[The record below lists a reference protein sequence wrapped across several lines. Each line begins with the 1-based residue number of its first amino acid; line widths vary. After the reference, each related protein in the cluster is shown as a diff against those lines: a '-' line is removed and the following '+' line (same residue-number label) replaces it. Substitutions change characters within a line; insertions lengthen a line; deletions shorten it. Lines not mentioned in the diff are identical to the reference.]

1 MPMNSHWKEELDR
14 ILRSSQGRD
23 PTELIE
29 EIHEL
34 GAAMEPAE
42 GEALLYANPHFLEHR
57 PALQEA
63 RYEMVVRNEIAQS
76 RQFLEQA
83 RDSPASFPEMANSFS
98 VSIYSRTGDI
108 FEHLNF
114 GDCRRMIL
122 VGCGWMPVTL
132 FHVHDKTNVP
142 ELVGLDIVPD
152 AVATANELAKRLGYA
167 RIRAELQDGRSYD
180 FGGAQIVYIVGMA
193 FAKSAILSRIADTA
207 PDDVQVLVNEPYSLG
222 HLWHEAVEPS
232 LDPRF
237 EIIAKGPGR
246 ATRRDLFLRRR
257 AVSPS
262 RAGRGGRPNA

>member
-1 MPMNSHWKEELDR
+1 MPMNSRWKEKLDR

-132 FHVHDKTNVP
+132 FHVHDKTDVP

-152 AVATANELAKRLGYA
+152 AVATANELAKRLGMRASGPSCRTAAHTILAA
-167 RIRAELQDGRSYD
+167 RRSSTSS
-180 FGGAQIVYIVGMA
+180 VW
-193 FAKSAILSRIADTA
+193 LSRSR
-207 PDDVQVLVNEPYSLG
+207 PYCP
-222 HLWHEAVEPS
+222 A
-232 LDPRF
+232 
-237 EIIAKGPGR
+237 
-246 ATRRDLFLRRR
+246 
-257 AVSPS
+257 SPT
-262 RAGRGGRPNA
+262 PLPTMCKYW